1 MNKQEIYEYLKENG
15 IKHEITE
22 HGAVFSMRELGAVS
36 LPYPDRDAKNLFLL
50 DDKKQKYYLITV
62 MGDKRVD
69 IKAFRR
75 AHGTRPLN
83 FAPPEALAAIFEVQP
98 GSVSPLG
105 ALNDENREVKVFL
118 DADFFDGNEI
128 IGVHPN
134 DNTATVWLNSTD
146 LKSILESHGTD
157 VEITDVPI
165 R

>member
-1 MNKQEIYEYLKENG
+1 MNKQEIYEYLKENDVA
-15 IKHEITE
+15 HEITE
-22 HGAVFSMRELGAVS
+22 HGAIFSMSELGSVP

-50 DDKKQKYYLITV
+50 DDKKQKYYLVTV

-83 FAPPEALAAIFEVQP
+83 FAPPEALENIFKVKP
-98 GSVSPLG
+98 GSVSPFG
-105 ALNDENREVKVFL
+105 ALSDETHEVKVFL
-118 DADFFDGNEI
+118 DADFFAGSGL

-146 LKSILESHGTD
+146 LKSLLESRGTH
-157 VEITDVPI
+157 VEITDIPI

>member
-1 MNKQEIYEYLKENG
+1 MNKPEIYEYLKARGVE
-15 IKHEITE
+15 HEITE
-22 HGAVFSMRELGAVS
+22 HGAVFSMSELGSVP

-50 DDKKQKYYLITV
+50 DDKKQRYYLITV

-83 FAPPEALAAIFEVQP
+83 FAPPEDLMRLFGALP

-105 ALNDENREVKVFL
+105 ALCDERHEVKVFL
-118 DADFFDGNEI
+118 DADFFGGSGI

-134 DNTATVWLNSTD
+134 ENTATVWLQTAD
-146 LKSILESHGTD
+146 LVKLITAHGNA
-157 VEITDVPI
+157 VEFVEL
-165 R
+165 

>member
-15 IKHEITE
+15 VAHEITE
-22 HGAVFSMRELGAVS
+22 HDAVISMKELTSVP

-62 MGDKRVD
+62 MGDKHVD

-83 FAPPEALAAIFEVQP
+83 FAPPEALDAIFNVKP
-98 GSVSPLG
+98 GSVSPFG

-118 DADFFDGNEI
+118 DADFFTGSGL

-134 DNTATVWLNSTD
+134 DNTATVWLAASD
-146 LKSILESHGTD
+146 LKTLLESHDTP
-157 VEITDVPI
+157 VEITDIPI

>member
-1 MNKQEIYEYLKENG
+1 MNKQEIYEYLKDNG
-15 IKHEITE
+15 IEHEITE
-22 HGAVFSMRELGAVS
+22 HSAVVSMKELTS
-36 LPYPDRDAKNLFLL
+36 IPLPYPDRDAKNLFLL
-50 DDKKQKYYLITV
+50 DDKKQKYYLVTV

-83 FAPPEALAAIFEVQP
+83 FAPPEALDAIFKVKP

-105 ALNDENREVKVFL
+105 ALNDEKREVKVFL
-118 DADFFDGNEI
+118 DSDFFGGNGL

-134 DNTATVWLNSTD
+134 DNTATVWLRSTD
-146 LKSILESHGTD
+146 LKSILESRGTV

>member
-1 MNKQEIYEYLKENG
+1 MNKQEVYEYLKEKG
-15 IKHEITE
+15 VAHEITE
-22 HGAVFSMRELGAVS
+22 HGAIFSMSELDSVP

-50 DDKKQKYYLITV
+50 DDKKQKYYLVTV

-83 FAPPEALAAIFEVQP
+83 FAPPEALEKIFNVKP
-98 GSVSPLG
+98 GSVSPFG
-105 ALNDENREVKVFL
+105 ALSDEMHEVKVFL
-118 DADFFDGNEI
+118 DADFFTGSGL

-134 DNTATVWLNSTD
+134 DNTATVWLAASD
-146 LKSILESHGTD
+146 LKTLLESHGTS
-157 VEITDVPI
+157 VEITDIPI

>member
-1 MNKQEIYEYLKENG
+1 MNKPEIYEYLKARG
-15 IKHEITE
+15 VSHEITE
-22 HGAVFSMRELGAVS
+22 HGAVFSMSELGSVP

-50 DDKKQKYYLITV
+50 DDKKQRYYLITV

-83 FAPPEALAAIFEVQP
+83 FAPPEDLMRLFGTLP

-105 ALNDENREVKVFL
+105 ALCDERHEVKVFL
-118 DADFFDGNEI
+118 DADFFGSSGI

-134 DNTATVWLNSTD
+134 ENTATVWLNSSD
-146 LKSILESHGTD
+146 LKSLLEERGAS
-157 VEITDVPI
+157 VEITDIPVK
-165 R
+165 